1 MRNWN
6 KILKTKILPPVI
18 NSSFVKRDTI
28 MKDMCHRNEK
38 LLVIEAGAGFG
49 KTTLLSQYTQCSGKR
64 CAWYHLSELDNTIK
78 DFIIYLMGS
87 IEVAMNRKC
96 FQKEGFFE
104 NEKQIDDN
112 DKLEDNFII
121 QLLDNIDNKEE
132 LVLIFDNFEKISNK
146 EIYHFLQ
153 GIIEYTGENIKLL
166 IATRNRMPICFMKYY
181 AEKKAERYNGRKLSF
196 SKYEIM
202 NIITKSDKTKNY
214 YSYTLANDIYRNTEG
229 WPIGVIFLIMSIEE
243 YSAIGCIRTEEGRNQ
258 DKRINEYIKYE
269 IYEQMPQN
277 IQGFLKKTAF
287 LEIISRDYCRSIM
300 EKEYVDKCLEFLE
313 RENLFMLRLD
323 GQKRYYRYHRELK
336 KFLQLLEVK
345 NVNVIEREKDDEKRN
360 INVLCF
366 GKFIVELNGGQ
377 KELKWRTKKARELF
391 AYLFHLQGKP
401 IERETII
408 LHLWPEGKQ
417 EKVTALFHTTL
428 YHIRHVLEQYE
439 LEDLIQYSEKR
450 YFMKTEMLESQLE
463 AIKEYSCLFEKGTLS
478 EGAMESFLKCYEGT
492 YLGEFDWEWCRNQR
506 EYFEQIYLKITR
518 CYCEHL
524 IGKQLYHQ
532 AVQYL
537 KAALEIN
544 PYEEELCGLLFHCFG
559 ALRDIKGIKE
569 QYEKTRKIFK
579 KDLNIDVSQRTKE
592 IFEASLTFCVDDFKK
607 ATLV

>member
-1 MRNWN
+1 MGNWN

-18 NSSFVKRDTI
+18 DSSFIKRDI
-28 MKDMCHRNEK
+28 IIKDMCHRNEK
-38 LLVIEAGAGFG
+38 LLVMEAGAGFG
-49 KTTLLSQYTQCSGKR
+49 KTTLLSQYTQCSGKK
-64 CAWYHLSELDNTIK
+64 CAWYHLNELDNTIK
-78 DFIIYLMGS
+78 NFIIYLMGS
-87 IEVAMNRKC
+87 IEAVMNREC
-96 FQKEGFFE
+96 FQREGFFK
-104 NEKQIDDN
+104 NERQIEEN
-112 DKLEDNFII
+112 DKLEYNFII
-121 QLLDNIDNKEE
+121 QLLNSIDNKEE
-132 LVLIFDNFEKISNK
+132 LVLILDNFEKISNK

-153 GIIEYTGENIKLL
+153 RMIEYTGENIKVF

-181 AEKKAERYNGRKLSF
+181 AERKAERYNGRKLSF

-202 NIITKSDKTKNY
+202 NIIAKSDKVKNY
-214 YSYTLANDIYRNTEG
+214 YSCALANDIYRNTEG
-229 WPIGVIFLIMSIEE
+229 WPIGVMFLIMSIEE
-243 YSAIGCIRTEEGRNQ
+243 YSAIGCIKTEEAGNQ
-258 DKRINEYIKYE
+258 DKRINEYIRYE
-269 IYEQMPQN
+269 IYEQMPEN
-277 IQGFLKKTAF
+277 IQSFLKKTAF
-287 LEIISRDYCRSIM
+287 LDIINREHCKAIM
-300 EKEYVDKCLEFLE
+300 ESEYAEECLEFLE

-336 KFLQLLEVK
+336 KFLQLLEVE
-345 NVNVIEREKDDEKRN
+345 NIIHIENNDEKRN

-366 GKFIVELNGGQ
+366 GTFIVELNGGE

-428 YHIRHVLEQYE
+428 YHIRHTLEQYG
-439 LEDLIQYSEKR
+439 LENLIQYSGKQ
-450 YFMKTEMLESQLE
+450 YFMKIEMLETQLKS
-463 AIKEYSCLFEKGTLS
+463 IKEYSYLFEKGTLS
-478 EGAMESFLKCYEGT
+478 KGAMDNFLKYYKGT

-518 CYCEHL
+518 CYCQYL
-524 IGKQLYHQ
+524 IEERLYSQ

-579 KDLNIDVSQRTKE
+579 KDLNIDVSRRTKE
-592 IFEASLTFCVDDFKK
+592 IFESSLTFCVGDFEQI
-607 ATLV
+607 TLV